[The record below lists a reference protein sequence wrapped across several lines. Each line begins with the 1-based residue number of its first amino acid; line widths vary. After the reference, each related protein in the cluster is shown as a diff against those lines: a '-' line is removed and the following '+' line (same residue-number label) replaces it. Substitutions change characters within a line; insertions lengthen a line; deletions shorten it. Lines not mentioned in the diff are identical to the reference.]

1 MGSLLENE
9 RDCPYETFD
18 YSVEPRPHQDNRLVL
33 CAAREA
39 RPGANLRVALR
50 RECVREDSV

>member
-1 MGSLLENE
+1 MRRACDPSFCSAAAPDTLSALET
-9 RDCPYETFD
+9 CW
-18 YSVEPRPHQDNRLVL
+18 QDNRLVL